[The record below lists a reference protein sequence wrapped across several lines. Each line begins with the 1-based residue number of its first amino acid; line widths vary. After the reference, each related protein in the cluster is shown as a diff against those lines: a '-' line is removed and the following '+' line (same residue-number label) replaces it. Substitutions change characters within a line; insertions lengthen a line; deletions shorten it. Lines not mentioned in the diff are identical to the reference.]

1 LKAIGLDIGSLTTKV
16 VILENGSVSLTMI
29 APSGDNP
36 DLVAREILGKA
47 LNHGN
52 PMVPENACIIS
63 TGIGGKSIS
72 FSMQQKALTTCLARG
87 INFLFPSVRM
97 VIDIGAESSSVVKLN
112 ERGRVKDS
120 ANQDKCAAGTGIFLQ
135 QMSKIIQVPLE
146 EMAIVSQIVKAKADI
161 SSTCAVFAESE
172 VISYVHRDPPTP
184 KADIIIGIYAS
195 VISRIMALCK
205 RLGIEREIAVSG
217 GVAINKGLVKV
228 LENELGFAVLIPDK
242 PQFVAAIGAAIL
254 AKEAM
259 EKENS

>member
-1 LKAIGLDIGSLTTKV
+1 MKAIGIDIGSLTTKV
-16 VILENGSVSLTMI
+16 VILENGSITATLI
-29 APSGDNP
+29 ASSEDNP
-36 DLVAREILGKA
+36 EMVAKEILGKA

-52 PMVPENACIIS
+52 PILPEGTCIIS

-72 FSMQQKALTTCLARG
+72 FSTQQKALTTCLSRG
-87 INFLFPSVRM
+87 INFLFPSARM
-97 VIDIGAESSSVVKLN
+97 VIDIGAESSSIVKLN
-112 ERGRVKDS
+112 EKGRVKDS
-120 ANQDKCAAGTGIFLQ
+120 ANQDKCAAGTGLFLQ

-146 EMAIVSQIVKAKADI
+146 EMATVSQIVKAKADI

-184 KADIIIGIYAS
+184 KADIIVGIYAS

-205 RLGIEREIAVSG
+205 RLGIEKEIAVSG
-217 GVAINKGLVKV
+217 GVALNKGLVKV
-228 LENELGFAVLIPDK
+228 LENELGFQVLIPDK

-254 AKEAM
+254 AKETM